1 MSAELQA
8 LAISEDELH
17 LCRLA
22 WAEFTGSDID
32 LNVTEEL
39 VKTVPGTVIIDAKSI
54 YDALTSQNQPLQM
67 VEKRTALE
75 LLAYLKNTEANGTE
89 TRWVHGGANL
99 ADGLTK
105 LGAHPM
111 LKEFLESSTWSLVY
125 DPSQQA
131 GKKRKAKG
139 LDKLE
144 NKGDANAT
152 QEEQSFRE
160 LAWEKLREQWPDFCK
175 SEDESD

>member
-1 MSAELQA
+1 MA
-8 LAISEDELH
+8 
-17 LCRLA
+17 
-22 WAEFTGSDID
+22 
-32 LNVTEEL
+32 
-39 VKTVPGTVIIDAKSI
+39 
-54 YDALTSQNQPLQM
+54 
-67 VEKRTALE
+67 EKRTALE

-111 LKEFLESSTWSLVY
+111 LREFLETSTWSLVH

-131 GKKRKAKG
+131 GKKRRAKG

-144 NKGDANAT
+144 NKGEANVT
-152 QEEQSFRE
+152 QKEQTFRE
-160 LAWEKLREQWPDFCK
+160 LAWEKLREEWPDFCETEE
-175 SEDESD
+175 EDD